1 MNTIGKNIARLRSQR
16 QMTQEEMALD
26 LGVGR
31 QTLVRWETGKST
43 PGAIDVIALSEYF
56 GVTSDELLGLKPL
69 PAEGERAVL
78 LRDAE
83 TEQPEAHGKRA
94 RLPQWMR
101 VVIWLNIGV
110 LWTLLFAFLSI
121 VAIVYALPADPMGAE
136 QIIAWNV
143 SSQSVAILVGFAAF
157 LILEAMVLLIAYQIQ
172 KSRKKQ
178 QKWYTNVP
186 EMVQRNFKIA
196 IDIRSLFL
204 VQ

>member
-56 GVTSDELLGLKPL
+56 GVTSDELLGLKLL
-69 PAEGERAVL
+69 PAEEERAVL

-172 KSRKKQ
+172 KSRKK
-178 QKWYTNVP
+178 
-186 EMVQRNFKIA
+186 
-196 IDIRSLFL
+196 
-204 VQ
+204 

>member
-16 QMTQEEMALD
+16 RMTQEEMALD

-43 PGAIDVIALSEYF
+43 PGAIDIIALSEYF

-69 PAEGERAVL
+69 PAEGERAVR
-78 LRDAE
+78 LREAE
-83 TEQPEAHGKRA
+83 AEQPEAHGKRA
-94 RLPQWMR
+94 RLPQWLR

-121 VAIVYALPADPMGAE
+121 VAIVYALPADPVGAE
-136 QIIAWNV
+136 QIIAWSV

-172 KSRKKQ
+172 KSRKK
-178 QKWYTNVP
+178 
-186 EMVQRNFKIA
+186 
-196 IDIRSLFL
+196 
-204 VQ
+204 

>member
-83 TEQPEAHGKRA
+83 AEQPEAHGKRA

-121 VAIVYALPADPMGAE
+121 VAIVYALPADAMGAE

-172 KSRKKQ
+172 KSRKK
-178 QKWYTNVP
+178 
-186 EMVQRNFKIA
+186 
-196 IDIRSLFL
+196 
-204 VQ
+204 

>member
-83 TEQPEAHGKRA
+83 AEQPEAHGKRA

-101 VVIWLNIGV
+101 VAIWLNIGV

-121 VAIVYALPADPMGAE
+121 VAIVYALPADPVGAE
-136 QIIAWNV
+136 QIIAWSV

-196 IDIRSLFL
+196 IDIRSLF
-204 VQ
+204 

>member
-196 IDIRSLFL
+196 IDIRSLF
-204 VQ
+204 